1 MNLPAASRGASP
13 MPPCGAGCGT
23 RNRRKR
29 RSIAPRFII
38 KRLDPRLPDRRGFP
52 KGVSELIR
60 MENPNGAIEV
70 YHEYFS
76 NLIGY
81 AASSCYGVAGMAVS
95 STAQGLA
102 SIFGRD
108 KLNRGVKVRSVGTN
122 LVVDLHIIVT
132 YGVNISE
139 IVKSIIKKV
148 RYTVEEATGLRVENV
163 NVFVDGMK
171 TE

>member
-1 MNLPAASRGASP
+1 
-13 MPPCGAGCGT
+13 
-23 RNRRKR
+23 
-29 RSIAPRFII
+29 
-38 KRLDPRLPDRRGFP
+38 
-52 KGVSELIR
+52 